1 MPDFLFSSATACI
14 YQNLHSL
21 AVGIMLGTKYVGVLS
36 PTKWHLHDASMQ
48 KLIHIVLCVQVFVFG
63 IEVPTEYLEFMQ
75 AIKH

>member
-1 MPDFLFSSATACI
+1 
-14 YQNLHSL
+14 
-21 AVGIMLGTKYVGVLS
+21 MLGTKYVGVLS

-48 KLIHIVLCVQVFVFG
+48 KLIHIVLCVQVFVVG